1 MHLNFSVGCN
11 LSSLFLWDGTWTCA
25 PGFLPLFLV
34 PHLHTFPIA
43 SCKCKGQTEKG
54 KSRITGCLS
63 NLVLHHAC
71 FKWEH
76 SKRCAVSSLEL
87 LTLLF
92 SLEWNPTSHVPLF
105 LWHPL
110 CKQCVRKRQ
119 TKRLQERMKPV
130 YKCLFFPRSSQWS
143 DKILMVVYPESC
155 RELMKALL
163 RVLLPFK
170 QIEQLVTV
178 SSCYLFAF

>member
-1 MHLNFSVGCN
+1 MHLNFSAGCN
-11 LSSLFLWDGTWTCA
+11 LSSLFLWDGTQTCA

-34 PHLHTFPIA
+34 PHPHTFPIA

-54 KSRITGCLS
+54 KKSHITGSLS

-76 SKRCAVSSLEL
+76 SQRCAVSSLEM

-105 LWHPL
+105 LWHPNS
-110 CKQCVRKRQ
+110 VRKRQ
-119 TKRLQERMKPV
+119 TKGVQGGMKWV
-130 YKCLFFPRSSQWS
+130 CKCLFLPWSSQWS
-143 DKILMVVYPESC
+143 DKILMVVYPGSFT
-155 RELMKALL
+155 ELVKAPLCM
-163 RVLLPFK
+163 LLP
-170 QIEQLVTV
+170 
-178 SSCYLFAF
+178 

>member
-1 MHLNFSVGCN
+1 MN
-11 LSSLFLWDGTWTCA
+11 CA

-54 KSRITGCLS
+54 KSHITGCLS
-63 NLVLHHAC
+63 NLVLHYAC

-76 SKRCAVSSLEL
+76 RKRCAVSSLEL

-92 SLEWNPTSHVPLF
+92 SLERNPTSHAPLF

-110 CKQCVRKRQ
+110 CKQRVRKRQ
-119 TKRLQERMKPV
+119 TKRLQERMKSV
-130 YKCLFFPRSSQWS
+130 YKCLFFNTPSLPPPVTSETSAWFLSS
-143 DKILMVVYPESC
+143 KILTKGRPMS
-155 RELMKALL
+155 
-163 RVLLPFK
+163 LPFNLSAWPV
-170 QIEQLVTV
+170 Q
-178 SSCYLFAF
+178 